1 MYRATTT
8 ILLSAITFFISP
20 AISTVCWGNNF
31 GDAIDNEIWNVAY
44 IQGTVN
50 ADSDVSPALINEQGN
65 NPCGTTFNIDNS
77 GFHSGYTLQ
86 GCGGDSMWLDQNGQ
100 FHASCT
106 YEPQQICPDDNNIY
120 TGCFQQQYCC

>member
-1 MYRATTT
+1 MHRTTTT
-8 ILLSAITFFISP
+8 ILLSAITLFISP
-20 AISTVCWGNNF
+20 AISTVCWGNGF
-31 GDAIDNEIWNVAY
+31 VDAISNELWNVAY
-44 IQGTVN
+44 IQGPAN
-50 ADSDVSPALINEQGN
+50 SDVAVGFINEQGN
-65 NPCGTTFNIDNS
+65 NPCGVTFEIDNS

-106 YEPQQICPDDNNIY
+106 YEPQQVCSAELNVF